1 MKTKEKKIDLST
13 AIATASFVVS
23 IGSLVWVGGFRMSE
37 LMHDV
42 KDLKADVQKL
52 ENRVDEGFTSV
63 DVRLEAIE
71 AELHRHDI
79 RINLL
84 EQRKP

>member
-1 MKTKEKKIDLST
+1 
-13 AIATASFVVS
+13 
-23 IGSLVWVGGFRMSE
+23 MSE